1 MTTLGKIFI
10 FINLFKTSIACYA
23 QVPAFLVVQDP
34 IDIIKS
40 MNLEYKKPLGF
51 DQVSSPECFKSY
63 PNLERII
70 TCAYNQLR
78 SADQQFIVFTTL
90 YRPLSEADSVFISK
104 ISDRGIRS
112 LDWMH
117 DGNIKGNIEA
127 SLGKDAAEHWREYV
141 NYYSPDSARRAFNAD
156 SAISYSIKLDSQ
168 DHYLSRYNH
177 LDVLCIAKKR
187 RGVVYFYYFY
197 TDEGKKQLSCYRK
210 AMEGTFRY
218 RD

>member
-1 MTTLGKIFI
+1 
-10 FINLFKTSIACYA
+10 
-23 QVPAFLVVQDP
+23 
-34 IDIIKS
+34 

-63 PNLERII
+63 PKLGRII

-117 DGNIKGNIEA
+117 DRNIKGNIEA
-127 SLGKDAAEHWREYV
+127 SLGKDAAELWRENEYRSV
-141 NYYSPDSARRAFNAD
+141 IGLRKKEAATCSLDGAVAA
-156 SAISYSIKLDSQ
+156 SIKPGKNISQ
-168 DHYLSRYNH
+168 HN
-177 LDVLCIAKKR
+177 
-187 RGVVYFYYFY
+187 
-197 TDEGKKQLSCYRK
+197 E
-210 AMEGTFRY
+210 
-218 RD
+218 